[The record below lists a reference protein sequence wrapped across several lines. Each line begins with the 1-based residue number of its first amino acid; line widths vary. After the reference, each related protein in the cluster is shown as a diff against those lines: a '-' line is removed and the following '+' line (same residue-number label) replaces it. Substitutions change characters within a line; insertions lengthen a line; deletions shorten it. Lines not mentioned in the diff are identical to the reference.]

1 MKKGQLPIS
10 KWFMGLFLLFIV
22 VVTYEFMGPIIQTT
36 LPTAFAS
43 QLTDSQEGIV
53 SSTNTNFI
61 YGMMALGAAY
71 LFYIFIGGL
80 PGQQEQNPL

>member
-22 VVTYEFMGPIIQTT
+22 VVTYEYMGPIIATT
-36 LPTAFAS
+36 LPTAFTGLINS
-43 QLTDSQEGIV
+43 RSSGIV
-53 SSTNTNFI
+53 TGVNTNFI
-61 YGMMALGAAY
+61 YGMMALGVAY

-80 PGQQEQNPL
+80 PGQQEQPPL